1 MSKPN
6 VVYRHWRVERDALG
20 LAWATLDR
28 AGESTN
34 ALSRAVMDELAAIL
48 DDCDRSPPTGLIFRS
63 GKAAGFIAGADIEEF
78 AQLDSP
84 EKGRELVARGWH
96 LFNRLAGVR
105 YPTLA
110 LVRGHCLGGGLELAL
125 ACRYLLLVDE
135 AATRLALPEVLLGI
149 VPGWGGILRLPERIG
164 PQAALDMMLTG
175 KQLSADKAR
184 RLGLADACV
193 PPRVMERAAAQ
204 LVVSGQVRRRPALWQ
219 QLLNGPGKGLVAW
232 MARRELAGR
241 ASRAHY
247 PAPYTILDLWQRQRG
262 NPLTAPA
269 LIDGIV
275 DSPTTRNLLRVYHL
289 QERLKNFGKD
299 SDFRARHVHVVGAGV
314 MGGDIA
320 AWCAWRGLTVTLQDR
335 TLATIVPALQR
346 AYAAWQRRTK
356 DAIALRQ
363 ATDRLIPD
371 PDGQGARRADV
382 IIEAIYEDLVAKR
395 SLLRSL
401 EERIP
406 ADAVLATNTS
416 SLRLEDLRT
425 LLARPERLI
434 GVHFFNPVAKMP
446 LVEIVGAAGGD
457 AESLRRGCA
466 FVRQIDKLPLPV
478 RSAPG
483 FLVNAVLGPYL
494 YAAIQAVEQGLPP
507 ESVDAAMLAFGM
519 PMGPIELV
527 DLVGLDV
534 ALAAGKSLDDAAG
547 RAPRCLLDKMAA
559 GHLGK
564 KAGRGFYVYRN
575 GRPVKKRP
583 ASVPAQLAERLLQ
596 PLLDRTQQLVD
607 TGIVADADL
616 ADAGVIFGT
625 GFAPFTGGPLHY
637 QRSLAETGGTTSG
650 V

>member
-1 MSKPN
+1 
-6 VVYRHWRVERDALG
+6 
-20 LAWATLDR
+20 
-28 AGESTN
+28 
-34 ALSRAVMDELAAIL
+34 
-48 DDCDRSPPTGLIFRS
+48 
-63 GKAAGFIAGADIEEF
+63 
-78 AQLDSP
+78 
-84 EKGRELVARGWH
+84 
-96 LFNRLAGVR
+96 
-105 YPTLA
+105 
-110 LVRGHCLGGGLELAL
+110 
-125 ACRYLLLVDE
+125 
-135 AATRLALPEVLLGI
+135 
-149 VPGWGGILRLPERIG
+149 
-164 PQAALDMMLTG
+164 
-175 KQLSADKAR
+175 SADKAH

-204 LVVSGQVRRRPALWQ
+204 LVVSGQARRRPALWQ
-219 QLLNGPGKGLVAW
+219 RLLNGPGKGLIAG
-232 MARRELAGR
+232 MARRQLAQR
-241 ASRAHY
+241 VSRAHY
-247 PAPYTILDLWQRQRG
+247 PAPYAIIDLWQRQHG
-262 NPLTAPA
+262 NPLSAPA

-275 DSPTTRNLLRVYHL
+275 ASPTTRNLLRVYHL

-299 SDFRARHVHVVGAGV
+299 SDFHVRHVHVVGAGV

-335 TLATIVPALQR
+335 TLATIAPALQR

-363 ATDRLIPD
+363 AMDRLIPD

-382 IIEAIYEDLVAKR
+382 IIEAIYEDPAAKR

-446 LVEIVGAAGGD
+446 LVEIVGAAGSD
-457 AESLRRGCA
+457 AETLRRGCA
-466 FVRQIDKLPLPV
+466 FVRQIDKLSLPV

-494 YAAIQAVEQGLPP
+494 YAAIQAVDQGLSP
-507 ESVDAAMLAFGM
+507 ETVDAALLAFGM

-547 RAPRCLLDKMAA
+547 RAPRCLLDKVAA

-564 KAGRGFYVYRN
+564 KAGRGFYLYRN
-575 GRPVKKRP
+575 GRPVKNRP
-583 ASVPAQLAERLLQ
+583 ASVPAQLAERLLK
-596 PLLDRTQQLVD
+596 PLLDRTRQLVD
-607 TGIVADADL
+607 AGIVADADL

-637 QRSLAETGGTTSG
+637 LRSLAATGGTTM
-650 V
+650 VE